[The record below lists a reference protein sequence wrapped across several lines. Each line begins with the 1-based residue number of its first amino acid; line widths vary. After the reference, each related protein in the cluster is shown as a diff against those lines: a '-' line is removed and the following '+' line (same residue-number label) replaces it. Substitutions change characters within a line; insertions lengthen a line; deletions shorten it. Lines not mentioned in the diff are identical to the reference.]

1 MYSCRH
7 LPPWRGG
14 PPSERRDAHPPTMKD
29 LSYSVVHGAVRVGR
43 ISRHARVGRQTVPP
57 YTASVAQ
64 CRTPALNSPLLPSQ
78 VQRMVPNA
86 SGALEGARHG
96 SRCGCAWASAAGPR
110 FADLRHL
117 APSQGGSR
125 GAGSRRVLQCGAQQ
139 RALRDLRP
147 LSRALR
153 QGTNSI
159 TVEVAS
165 SANKRARFL
174 AGAFSS
180 LQLATARHD
189 SWHRQWRGSLRFR
202 GDGVW
207 LCAAGACPAAPCG
220 ALCPPTCS
228 RLTVS
233 RGALAPSRA

>member
-1 MYSCRH
+1 MARAVGLRRGLGVGRMYSCRH

-96 SRCGCAWASAAGPR
+96 SRCGCAWASAAGPPFRRLTTPRPIAGR
-110 FADLRHL
+110 FPRCW
-117 APSQGGSR
+117 Q
-125 GAGSRRVLQCGAQQ
+125 
-139 RALRDLRP
+139 
-147 LSRALR
+147 
-153 QGTNSI
+153 
-159 TVEVAS
+159 S
-165 SANKRARFL
+165 SSSSMWCAATRIARFEAPL
-174 AGAFSS
+174 TRA
-180 LQLATARHD
+180 
-189 SWHRQWRGSLRFR
+189 
-202 GDGVW
+202 
-207 LCAAGACPAAPCG
+207 AAGHQQHN
-220 ALCPPTCS
+220 S
-228 RLTVS
+228 
-233 RGALAPSRA
+233 